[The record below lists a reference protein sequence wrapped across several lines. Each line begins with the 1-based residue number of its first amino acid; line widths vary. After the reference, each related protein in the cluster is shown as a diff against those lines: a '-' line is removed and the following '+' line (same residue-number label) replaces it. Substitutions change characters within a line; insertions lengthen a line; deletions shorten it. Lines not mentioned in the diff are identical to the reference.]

1 MDLYISYGMSER
13 MEGSAGKKK
22 NVNPGQINVCSK

>member
-1 MDLYISYGMSER
+1 MVMYIWCSMSER

-22 NVNPGQINVCSK
+22 NVNPGQINVCVF